1 MKRIS
6 YFVML
11 KNKKLIES
19 RRWYVDE
26 INMLRELFS
35 DVRVSTSI
43 NEIPKNCSVYI
54 SWWAQTSLFSVIKAK
69 TARKKSIVIA
79 GGSEV
84 SRKVES
90 GGYSSRNVIKRML
103 IQFSLRMADRIVA
116 VSKYNKIEILDIL
129 NGKYEKK
136 IDVLYHCVADDYFK
150 LELKTEFKT
159 DKYLLMI
166 CGFSQSNFKRKCVYE
181 MIEAVLRIK
190 KVVPEIKLVIAG
202 TCEDVVLKEH
212 IQKYI
217 YENNAEKNII
227 IKNDVSESEKLQL
240 LNNAYY
246 YVQPTYHEQFGVA
259 IAEAMACGCPVI
271 STAVAAVPEVV
282 ADTGILLSDNNVE
295 EIEKVI
301 LEVYENEKLR
311 NELAVRARERAY
323 DNFSYAVKK
332 NKLRLILEK
341 CDLYVLN
348 NI

>member
-11 KNKKLIES
+11 KNKQLIES

-26 INMLRELFS
+26 INMLRELYS
-35 DVRVSTSI
+35 DVQVSTSI
-43 NEIPKNCSVYI
+43 NEIPKNSSVYI
-54 SWWAQTSLFSVIKAK
+54 SWWAQTSLFSVITAK
-69 TARKKSIVIA
+69 IARKKSIVIA

-90 GGYSSRNVIKRML
+90 GGYSSRNVLKRML
-103 IQFSLRMADRIVA
+103 IQFSLRLADRIVA
-116 VSKYNKIEILDIL
+116 VSEYNKKEILDIL

-136 IDVLYHCVADDYFK
+136 IDVLYHCVSDDYFK

-190 KVVPEIKLVIAG
+190 KVIPDIKLVIAG
-202 TCEDVVLKEH
+202 TCEDVELKEQ

-217 YENNAEKNII
+217 YENNAEKNLI

-240 LNNAYY
+240 LNSAYY

-282 ADTGILLSDNNVE
+282 ADTGILLSNNNIE

-301 LEVYENEKLR
+301 TILYGDEELR
-311 NELAVRARERAY
+311 NELALKARERAKN
-323 DNFSYAVKK
+323 NFTYVAKK
-332 NKLRLILEK
+332 NALYMIIEK
-341 CDLYVLN
+341 CDSKCAE
-348 NI
+348 